1 VIIICSP
8 ARRPHQQKKSFWHPQ
23 SVVFFTQRFFKKV
36 IDISGFR
43 AKGKQRELTLNWK
56 EMNKLLV
63 LPMKAPAR
71 FSGNP
76 LGWLIEK

>member
-1 VIIICSP
+1 MATKFTKPV
-8 ARRPHQQKKSFWHPQ
+8 RRELEISDLNGV
-23 SVVFFTQRFFKKV
+23 SGDVVVTLTAHGL
-36 IDISGFR
+36 SFR